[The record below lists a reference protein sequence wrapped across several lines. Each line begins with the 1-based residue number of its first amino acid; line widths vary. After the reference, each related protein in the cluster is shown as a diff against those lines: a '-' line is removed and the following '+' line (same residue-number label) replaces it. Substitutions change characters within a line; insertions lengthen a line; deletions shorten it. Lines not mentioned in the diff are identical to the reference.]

1 MSKAQVDR
9 PLAVGYYSRMDVFWT
24 VASITRHIQEMFDS
38 DDQLRDIW
46 VEAEISNLTR
56 ARSGHLYF
64 TLKDAEAQ
72 IKCVMWRS
80 QASALRFAPRQG
92 DAVRA
97 HGRVSVY
104 MTGGVYQLYTD
115 TMQPAGRGD
124 LHQQFEA
131 LKAKLEAE
139 GLFDPERKKPLPS
152 FPHRIGVVTSADAA
166 ALRDI
171 INVLSRRFPLAEVL
185 LAPALVQGPK
195 APSQIVRSLAALD
208 GRDDIDVIILARGG
222 GSLEDLEAF
231 NDERVARAVAGCR
244 LPVITGVGHE
254 TDFTIADFV
263 ADLRAPTPSAAA
275 ELATP
280 DVQELRAGA
289 DRMQVRLLSG
299 LTGRL
304 EEARWRLEGV
314 GRALGALSPRQRLLS
329 LTQRLD
335 EMQSRAERAM
345 TRLLQTHHQNLTGLE
360 RALVAMSP
368 PATLARGYAIVR
380 RADSGV
386 VVMTPEQVTVGDRLR
401 VQVHGGQFPAEVAK
415 ENGRDGRGI
424 RAKV

>member
-1 MSKAQVDR
+1 
-9 PLAVGYYSRMDVFWT
+9 
-24 VASITRHIQEMFDS
+24 
-38 DDQLRDIW
+38 
-46 VEAEISNLTR
+46 
-56 ARSGHLYF
+56 
-64 TLKDAEAQ
+64 
-72 IKCVMWRS
+72 
-80 QASALRFAPRQG
+80 
-92 DAVRA
+92 
-97 HGRVSVY
+97 VSVY
-104 MTGGVYQLYTD
+104 ITGGVYQLYTD

-124 LHQQFEA
+124 LHRQFEA

-166 ALRDI
+166 ALSDI

-185 LAPALVQGPK
+185 LAPALVQGPM
-195 APSQIVRSLAALD
+195 APSQIVRALAALD
-208 GRDDIDVIILARGG
+208 GRDDVDVIILARGG

-280 DVQELRAGA
+280 DVQELRAGV
-289 DRMQVRLLSG
+289 DRMQMRLASG

-304 EEARWRLEGV
+304 EEARWRLEAV
-314 GRALGALSPRQRLLS
+314 SRALGMLSPRQRLLS

-335 EMQSRAERAM
+335 EMQSRSERAI
-345 TRLLQTHHQNLTGLE
+345 TRLLQMHHQNLTGLG
-360 RALVAMSP
+360 RALVAVSP

-386 VVMTPEQVTVGDRLR
+386 VVMTPGQVAAGDRLK
-401 VQVHGGQFPAEVAK
+401 VQVHGGQFQAEVAE
-415 ENGRDGRGI
+415 ENGHDGRGI
-424 RAKV
+424 RAEI

>member
-1 MSKAQVDR
+1 M
-9 PLAVGYYSRMDVFWT
+9 
-24 VASITRHIQEMFDS
+24 
-38 DDQLRDIW
+38 
-46 VEAEISNLTR
+46 
-56 ARSGHLYF
+56 
-64 TLKDAEAQ
+64 
-72 IKCVMWRS
+72 
-80 QASALRFAPRQG
+80 
-92 DAVRA
+92 
-97 HGRVSVY
+97 
-104 MTGGVYQLYTD
+104 
-115 TMQPAGRGD
+115 
-124 LHQQFEA
+124 
-131 LKAKLEAE
+131 
-139 GLFDPERKKPLPS
+139 
-152 FPHRIGVVTSADAA
+152 
-166 ALRDI
+166 
-171 INVLSRRFPLAEVL
+171 
-185 LAPALVQGPK
+185 APALVQGSK

-289 DRMQVRLLSG
+289 DRMQVRLLGG

-345 TRLLQTHHQNLTGLE
+345 TRLLQMHHQNLTGLE

-401 VQVHGGQFPAEVAK
+401 VQVRGGQFQADVAK
-415 ENGRDGRGI
+415 ENGHDGRGI
-424 RAKV
+424 RA

>member
-1 MSKAQVDR
+1 MSRAQVDR
-9 PLAVGYYSRMDVFWT
+9 PLAVGYYSAMDVVWT
-24 VASITRHIQEMFDS
+24 VAGITRCIQEMFDS
-38 DDQLRDIW
+38 DDQLQEVW
-46 VEAEISNLTR
+46 VEGEVSNLTR

-80 QASALRFAPRQG
+80 QASALRFAPQQG

-104 MTGGVYQLYTD
+104 ITGGVYQLYTD

-124 LHQQFEA
+124 LHRQFEA

-166 ALRDI
+166 ALSDI

-185 LAPALVQGPK
+185 LAPALVQGPM
-195 APSQIVRSLAALD
+195 APSQIVRALAALD
-208 GRDDIDVIILARGG
+208 GRDDVDVIILARGG

-280 DVQELRAGA
+280 DVQELRAGV
-289 DRMQVRLLSG
+289 DRMQMRLASG

-304 EEARWRLEGV
+304 EEARWRLEAV
-314 GRALGALSPRQRLLS
+314 SRALGMLSPRQRLLS

-335 EMQSRAERAM
+335 EMQSRSERAI
-345 TRLLQTHHQNLTGLE
+345 TRLLQMHHQNLTGLG
-360 RALVAMSP
+360 RALVAVSP

-386 VVMTPEQVTVGDRLR
+386 VVMTPGQVAAGDRLK
-401 VQVHGGQFPAEVAK
+401 VQVHGGQFQAEVAE
-415 ENGRDGRGI
+415 ENGHDGRGI
-424 RAKV
+424 RAEI